1 MELLLRGGAD
11 ALARNFAG
19 LQPHK
24 LASPGSPAW
33 EQLLAHLQWRSC
45 LDEPRLCH
53 FLPCGWCSLCLTHT
67 PGLKNANVIPSENA
81 FKCLFFHGKP
91 EPTLWL
97 VPRGCLTAPSVC
109 VV

>member
-33 EQLLAHLQWRSC
+33 EQLLAHLEWRSC

-53 FLPCGWCSLCLTHT
+53 FLPSGQYSLCLACTT
-67 PGLKNANVIPSENA
+67 SLESAPLIPGVNA
-81 FKCLFFHGKP
+81 FTCMFSLP
-91 EPTLWL
+91 P
-97 VPRGCLTAPSVC
+97 
-109 VV
+109 

>member
-33 EQLLAHLQWRSC
+33 EQLLAHLEWRSC
-45 LDEPRLCH
+45 LDEPPP
-53 FLPCGWCSLCLTHT
+53 LPLSAFRSVLSVSCLHYFSGECSPDPWCQCLHVHVQPSTLGNCNHVR
-67 PGLKNANVIPSENA
+67 GLS
-81 FKCLFFHGKP
+81 
-91 EPTLWL
+91 
-97 VPRGCLTAPSVC
+97 
-109 VV
+109 

>member
-1 MELLLRGGAD
+1 MELLLEGGAD

-33 EQLLAHLQWRSC
+33 EQLLEHLEWRSC

-53 FLPCGWCSLCLTHT
+53 FLPSGQYSLRLPCITSLKDAHLIPGENSFTCLSSLPPWKIGTISI
-67 PGLKNANVIPSENA
+67 GVSDKGA
-81 FKCLFFHGKP
+81 
-91 EPTLWL
+91 
-97 VPRGCLTAPSVC
+97 
-109 VV
+109 